1 VKLKAALLILGIIA
15 IVGVPVYFL
24 PRKIVINEFSC
35 DSQFGPCSQGLIDKI
50 EENREGSIKD
60 VRKKVQDIL
69 SNEPL
74 ISDYS
79 THYNIPDRVEV
90 NILLRKPHFGITF
103 NNSESFALIDDEGYV
118 IAYKKETTLP
128 VLEALRP
135 PPQVGEKVE
144 EENLFALKLLGDMYD
159 YYQIKDAKV
168 VEEDGVIFEIDG
180 SKKVIFPLEGDREIL
195 IASLAVIL
203 TRLNADDSSTRIEN
217 VEGLKTTCLQGCTID
232 LRYKNPVIR

>member
-1 VKLKAALLILGIIA
+1 MKLKAILLILGIIV
-15 IVGVPVYFL
+15 IVGAPIYFL

-35 DSQFGPCSQGLIDKI
+35 DSQFGPCNQDLLDKI
-50 EENREGSIKD
+50 VESRGSSIKD
-60 VRKKVQDIL
+60 ARKKVQDIL

-79 THYNIPDRVEV
+79 THYKIPDEMEV

-103 NNSESFALIDDEGYV
+103 NNSESVALIDDEGYV
-118 IAYKKETTLP
+118 IAYNKETTLP
-128 VLEALRP
+128 LLEALKP

-159 YYQIKDAKV
+159 YYQIKDAR
-168 VEEDGVIFEIDG
+168 VEADGVIFEMDG